1 MNVGDV
7 HVTDGEGDKWRSRR
21 RGIGRIQG
29 TLMRQIN
36 HTRGFC
42 SREGGKAGGFYKP
55 VSPCLKSSE
64 RVWLPSTLE
73 NRRACV
79 RWCVYLSEQ
88 ERGGYINGQTC
99 ECEKMMLTTHTQ

>member
-36 HTRGFC
+36 HIRGFC
-42 SREGGKAGGFYKP
+42 WGRGYINQSPPALKP
-55 VSPCLKSSE
+55 Q
-64 RVWLPSTLE
+64 RAWLPSTLK
-73 NRRACV
+73 NRCVCV
-79 RWCVYLSEQ
+79 RWSV
-88 ERGGYINGQTC
+88 
-99 ECEKMMLTTHTQ
+99 